1 MGILD
6 GGLER
11 WKAEGFPLDTI
22 PVAPIP
28 SGFNI
33 SVQRDSLATI
43 DDILMSLEH
52 HEIKVLD
59 NRDKEEWL
67 GISSSPSE
75 YYAADFLPRKG
86 RIPGAR
92 WIEWLDFMESTDGI
106 MHFKS
111 PAQVITLCAQV
122 GLYPEDDIIIYCFK
136 GARAANTCIALKLA
150 GFKHVRNYYGSWN
163 EWSRNASLPVM
174 SVQLV
179 G

>member
-1 MGILD
+1 VGILD
-6 GGLER
+6 GGLDR

-52 HEIKVLD
+52 NEIKILD

-92 WIEWLDFMESTDGI
+92 WIEWLDFMETTNGI
-106 MHFKS
+106 EHFKS
-111 PAQVITLCAQV
+111 PEQVITLCAQA